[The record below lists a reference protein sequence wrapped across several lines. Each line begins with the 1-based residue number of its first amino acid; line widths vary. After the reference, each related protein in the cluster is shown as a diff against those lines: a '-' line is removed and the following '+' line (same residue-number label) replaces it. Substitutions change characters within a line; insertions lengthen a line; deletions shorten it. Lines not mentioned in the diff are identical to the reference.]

1 MINVKRHILK
11 TISYRIISSSIGFLT
26 MWYLS
31 DDVRIGTAFSLGE
44 LVLKPFIYFLHE
56 RFWYKYI
63 KYGVKNLEK

>member
-1 MINVKRHILK
+1 MIQIKRHIVK
-11 TISYRIISSSIGFLT
+11 TISYRITSSSIGFLT

-31 DDVRIGTAFSLGE
+31 GDVRIGAAFSLGE
-44 LVLKPFIYFLHE
+44 LAFKPFIYFLHE

>member
-1 MINVKRHILK
+1 MVDIKRHIVK
-11 TISYRIISSSIGFLT
+11 TISYRIISTTVGFLT

-31 DDVRIGTAFSLGE
+31 GDVRIGAAFGLGE
-44 LVLKPFIYFLHE
+44 LFLKPFIYFLHE